1 MIQNEEK
8 KCINSTNSISKKPRL
23 SEENSNLQQGNQV
36 ASSKLESQNT
46 EEEIEID
53 FEKMNSKC

>member
-1 MIQNEEK
+1 MK
-8 KCINSTNSISKKPRL
+8 KRSVSNSTNSVSKKPRL